1 MQVLFAKYSEQAWDS
16 KGQMIKD
23 TKVLSKKG
31 ALKLSKDILNT
42 WKNLT
47 DEENESYIQQNFEQ
61 IWNKIEV

>member
-1 MQVLFAKYSEQAWDS
+1 
-16 KGQMIKD
+16 MIKD

-31 ALKLSKDILNT
+31 ALKLSKDILKT

-61 IWNKIEV
+61 IWNKCEV